1 MASGDLL
8 FTLPVGTLH
17 PPATSGAAFTAIAG
31 ASSPA
36 ERFVV
41 AAFDSTNVEYLDT
54 DQLTMPPAYSGGG
67 ITVKV
72 VTGASAT
79 AGGTAGYIYGG
90 AFRRVADDAEDLD
103 TTAHTYEFNDCAA
116 EIQPPSVVGE
126 TSVDNITFTNGAD
139 MDSVAAGDQFVFR
152 VRRNSDH
159 ADDTLGEDTYLHA
172 VLIYET

>member
-8 FTLPVGTLH
+8 FQLPVGTLH

-41 AAFDSTNVEYLDT
+41 AAFDSGAYEYLDT
-54 DQLTMPPAYSGGG
+54 DMLTMPAAYAGGG
-67 ITVKV
+67 VTVKV
-72 VTGASAT
+72 VTSASAT
-79 AGGTAGYIYGG
+79 AGGTAGYVFGA
-90 AFRRVADDAEDLD
+90 AFRRIADDAEDLD
-103 TTAHTYEFNDCAA
+103 TTSHSYTFNDSA

-126 TSVDNITFTNGAD
+126 TSVDNITFVTTGSD
-139 MDSVAAGDQFVFR
+139 MDDVVSGDQFVLR
-152 VRRNSDH
+152 VRRTFD
-159 ADDTLGEDTYLHA
+159 ATDDTLGEDTYLHS

>member
-54 DQLTMPPAYSGGG
+54 DQLTMPANYSGGG
-67 ITVKV
+67 ITIKV
-72 VTGASAT
+72 VTST
-79 AGGTAGYIYGG
+79 TSVAGGTAGYVYGG
-90 AFRRVADDAEDLD
+90 AFRRIADDAEDLD
-103 TTAHTYEFNDCAA
+103 TTAHSYDFNDSV

-126 TSVDNITFTNGAD
+126 TTVDDITFVTAGSD
-139 MDSVAAGDQFVFR
+139 MDDVVAGDQFVFR
-152 VRRNSDH
+152 VRRNPGHS
-159 ADDTLGEDTYLHA
+159 DDTLGEDTYLQS

>member
-41 AAFDSTNVEYLDT
+41 AAFDSGNYEYLDT
-54 DQLTMPPAYSGGG
+54 DMLTMPAAYAGGG
-67 ITVKV
+67 ITVTV
-72 VTGASAT
+72 VTSTSAT
-79 AGGTAGYIYGG
+79 AGGTAGYIMAA
-90 AFRRVADDAEDLD
+90 AFRRIADDAEDLD
-103 TTAHTYEFNDCAA
+103 TTAHSYAFNDCAA
-116 EIQPPSVVGE
+116 EIQPPSTLGE
-126 TSVDNITFTNGAD
+126 TTVDDITFTSGGD
-139 MDSVAAGDQFVFR
+139 MDDVVAGDQFVLR
-152 VRRNSDH
+152 VRRTFD
-159 ADDTLGEDTYLHA
+159 ATDDTLGEDVYLHS

>member
-17 PPATSGAAFTAIAG
+17 PPATSGAAFTALAG

-41 AAFDSTNVEYLDT
+41 AAFDTTTVEYLDT
-54 DQLTMPPAYSGGG
+54 DLLTMPANYSGGG

-72 VTGASAT
+72 VTAASAT
-79 AGGTAGYIYGG
+79 AGGTAGYIFG
-90 AFRRVADDAEDLD
+90 AALREVADDAEDLD
-103 TTAHTYEFNDCAA
+103 TTAHTYDFNDCAA

-126 TSVDNITFTNGAD
+126 TSVDDITFTNGAD
-139 MDSVAAGDQFVFR
+139 MDSVGAGDQFVLR
-152 VRRNSDH
+152 VRRSTSH
-159 ADDTLGEDTYLHA
+159 ADDTLGEDVYLHA